1 MPVIPARAL
10 DTRVAPATAL
20 AAGGTLDLTVAGV
33 GGLPAAGVAAA
44 TMNVT
49 AVDVVAPG
57 FVTAYATGAARAE
70 VASLYADTAG
80 MIIPNLVT
88 SQLAAGKVTLFSN
101 AGTHLVVDLAGWFTA

>member
-33 GGLPAAGVAAA
+33 GGLPAA
-44 TMNVT
+44 
-49 AVDVVAPG
+49 
-57 FVTAYATGAARAE
+57 GAARAE